1 MSSLRWLDAA
11 VILVYMLAMV
21 MIGRWFSRRQKTT
34 EDYFVAKR
42 SIPSWAMG
50 ISIYA
55 ALISS
60 ITFTGYPGSAY
71 AGNWN
76 ELVPGFMVVGV
87 LILVGLVIIPFFRH
101 VVGMSAYEYFEKRFG
116 YKVRA
121 YSALGFTVGH
131 FSKMGFVFYSLAL
144 TVTSITGWNIY
155 LVMVVTGVVTIYY
168 TVIGGLEAVIWTDVI
183 QGFIKAF
190 GIIVCIGVLA
200 FMIPGGLPA
209 AFRLASENHKFSLGT
224 FDFDLSKN
232 SSFWVMSLYGFFWYM
247 QKYTADQTLV
257 QRYLV
262 AKTDRDA
269 LKGVALGALLCI
281 PAWTLFMLA
290 GTLTWAYY
298 KTSGDSLPPEIAAKA
313 DKIFPYFLS
322 TKMPMGIAGL
332 FLAALFSAAMSML
345 SSDLNCLSVVGV
357 EDYYRKLR
365 PQATDQQ
372 RLRIGKL
379 LIAICGTLSVLIGM
393 LIAWKS
399 DRVLSYYYTV
409 TSILAGGLA
418 GLFLLSFLCRR
429 ANRQGVWFGII
440 ACLLFSAWGT
450 LTVGKEPTLNLGS
463 WNFPFHKIMI
473 GVFAHLMLLSV
484 GYVTSFFFPAP
495 DPSTQRMTL
504 WGWLAQK
511 RATSAA

>member
-1 MSSLRWLDAA
+1 MASLRWLDATII
-11 VILVYMLAMV
+11 ILYMFAMV

-50 ISIYA
+50 VSIYA

-121 YSALGFTVGH
+121 YSALGFTAGH

-155 LVMVVTGVVTIYY
+155 AVMVVTGVVTIYY

-190 GIIVCIGVLA
+190 GIIICLGVLA
-200 FMIPGGLPA
+200 FMIPGGPVA
-209 AFRLASENHKFSLGT
+209 AFRLAAENNKFSLGT

-232 SSFWVMSLYGFFWYM
+232 SSFWVMSLYGFFWYL

-290 GTLTWAYY
+290 GTMTWAYY
-298 KTSGDSLPPEIAAKA
+298 KTSGDVLPAFIKKPDE
-313 DKIFPYFLS
+313 IFPYFLS

-365 PQATDQQ
+365 PQATDMQ
-372 RLRIGKL
+372 RLRMGKL
-379 LIAICGTLSVLIGM
+379 FIAICGTLSVSIGM
-393 LIAWKS
+393 IIAWKS

-418 GLFLLSFLCRR
+418 GLFLLAFLCRR
-429 ANRQGVWFGII
+429 ANRQGVWCGII
-440 ACLLFSAWGT
+440 ACLLFTAWGT
-450 LTVGKEPTLNLGS
+450 LTVGKEPTLNLGH
-463 WNFPFHKIMI
+463 WNFPYHKIMI
-473 GVFAHLMLLSV
+473 GVFAHVVLLSV
-484 GYVTSFFFPAP
+484 GYTASLFFP
-495 DPSTQRMTL
+495 PSDDASKRMTL
-504 WGWLAQK
+504 WGWLELK
-511 RATSAA
+511 RTQQP

>member
-1 MSSLRWLDAA
+1 
-11 VILVYMLAMV
+11 
-21 MIGRWFSRRQKTT
+21 
-34 EDYFVAKR
+34 
-42 SIPSWAMG
+42 
-50 ISIYA
+50 
-55 ALISS
+55 
-60 ITFTGYPGSAY
+60 
-71 AGNWN
+71 
-76 ELVPGFMVVGV
+76 
-87 LILVGLVIIPFFRH
+87 
-101 VVGMSAYEYFEKRFG
+101 
-116 YKVRA
+116 
-121 YSALGFTVGH
+121 
-131 FSKMGFVFYSLAL
+131 
-144 TVTSITGWNIY
+144 
-155 LVMVVTGVVTIYY
+155 VTIYY

-190 GIIVCIGVLA
+190 GIIVCLGVLA
-200 FMIPGGLPA
+200 FMIPGGPMA

-290 GTLTWAYY
+290 GTMTWAYY
-298 KTSGDSLPPEIAAKA
+298 KTSGDVLPAYIKKPDE
-313 DKIFPYFLS
+313 IFPYFLS

-357 EDYYRKLR
+357 EDYYRKIR
-365 PQATDQQ
+365 PQATDLQ
-372 RLRIGKL
+372 RLSMGKL
-379 LIAICGTLSVLIGM
+379 MIAICGTLSVLIGM
-393 LIAWKS
+393 VIAWKS

-418 GLFLLSFLCRR
+418 GLFLLAFLCRR
-429 ANRQGVWFGII
+429 ANRQGVWCGIA
-440 ACLLFSAWGT
+440 ACLIFTAWGT

-463 WNFPFHKIMI
+463 WNFPYHKVMI
-473 GVFAHLMLLSV
+473 GVFGHIVLLSV
-484 GYVTSFFFPAP
+484 GYGTSFLFPAP
-495 DPSTQRMTL
+495 DDATKRMTL
-504 WGWLAQK
+504 WGWLELK
-511 RATSAA
+511 RTGNI